1 MNISKVKLKLV
12 KQKLALQPV
21 NRGIQTSHKVKIDP
35 AQGQEIA
42 DGYDNL
48 QHKPNDPDVKAAY
61 DSLIKETK
69 QQFDEMT
76 KNGLK
81 ITKLKEGEDGY
92 ITADEMHNDINNNNH
107 LSYFPTEQGFGAN
120 SENFQDHP
128 LLKGSGVT
136 GVDGKELTNNDLF
149 RIVHDVNG
157 HNLADKADFSPEG
170 EHQAYLTHKQQYS
183 PLAGKALFTETAG
196 QANWGIF
203 NRKSGESNRQK
214 IIRGD
219 TENLDF
225 SEQKAGLFPDSIING
240 NHHL

>member
-1 MNISKVKLKLV
+1 LSLRVKLARAR
-12 KQKLALQPV
+12 LALQPV
-21 NRGIQTSHKVKIDP
+21 NKGIQTSHKVKIDP

-42 DGYDNL
+42 DGYDSL
-48 QHKPNDPDVKAAY
+48 KHRPNDPDVKASY
-61 DSLIKETK
+61 DALIKETK

-76 KNGLK
+76 NNGLK
-81 ITKLKEGEDGY
+81 ITKLKKGEKGY
-92 ITADEMHNDINNNNH
+92 ITADEMHTDIKENHH
-107 LSYFPTEQGFGAN
+107 LSYFPTEHGFGAN

-128 LLKGSGVT
+128 MLQGTGII
-136 GVDGKELTNNDLF
+136 GVDGNDIPANDLF

-157 HNLADKADFSPEG
+157 HNLGDLSDFSPEG

-196 QANWGIF
+196 QANWGAF

-214 IIRGD
+214 ILRGEEAD
-219 TENLDF
+219 LDF
-225 SEQKAGLFPDSIING
+225 AEQKAGLFSDDIING